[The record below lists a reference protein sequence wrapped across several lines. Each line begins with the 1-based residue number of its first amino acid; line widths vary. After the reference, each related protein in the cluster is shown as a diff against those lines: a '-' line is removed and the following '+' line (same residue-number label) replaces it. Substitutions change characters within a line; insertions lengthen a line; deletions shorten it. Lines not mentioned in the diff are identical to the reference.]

1 MQKRTKLKQQLLI
14 AGCAGMIVTVSG
26 CRSAMPK
33 WNMFSWRSAPSAET
47 LAGAGPTIT
56 YPTPPGESATP
67 EAIASVAGGT
77 GGPATRNIVTAS
89 AQSPNSPVTGFDAV
103 AAANRTASATNRA
116 AAQANGF
123 NVASSPS
130 TGGVSAARLPGYPNP
145 DAAAPGNHSSVPA
158 IPAGYQFGTNAKSAA
173 RPEAAASS
181 RYAMPSSYPAP
192 GVPESGSGSAS
203 GGYTLP
209 GSSGP
214 GASSSPSSGAGGFGF
229 PSAGTS
235 NSTTSP
241 GGFALPDSMINT
253 VKAAASGASTT
264 GPTQSQPFTPKPS
277 ATSGPATQSIAGPT
291 ASSGF
296 SLPGDATP
304 SAPANGPATAKS
316 SASAPSFSTA
326 SASLAPSANGSF
338 RTNSSSGYAPGST
351 AGSGTYP
358 TTSGYPSTGTDGSF
372 YR

>member
-14 AGCAGMIVTVSG
+14 AGCAGMIVTASG

-33 WNMFSWRSAPSAET
+33 WNMFSWRSAPSAEA
-47 LAGAGPTIT
+47 LAGAGPTVT
-56 YPTPPGESATP
+56 YPAPPGESATP

-77 GGPATRNIVTAS
+77 SGPSTQNVIAAS
-89 AQSPNSPVTGFDAV
+89 AQSPSSPVTGFDAV
-103 AAANRTASATNRA
+103 AAANRTASSTNRA

-123 NVASSPS
+123 NVASNPS
-130 TGGVSAARLPGYPNP
+130 AGGVSAAKLPGYPNP

-203 GGYTLP
+203 GYTLP
-209 GSSGP
+209 GGSSP
-214 GASSSPSSGAGGFGF
+214 GASSSPSSGAGGFGL
-229 PSAGTS
+229 PSAGAS
-235 NSTTSP
+235 SSATSP

-253 VKAAASGASTT
+253 VKAAASGASAT

-277 ATSGPATQSIAGPT
+277 TTSGTATQSIAGST
-291 ASSGF
+291 TNSGF

-304 SAPANGPATAKS
+304 SAPANGSATANR

-338 RTNSSSGYAPGST
+338 RSNSGSEYAPGST
-351 AGSGTYP
+351 AGSGSYP

>member
-14 AGCAGMIVTVSG
+14 AGCAGMIVTASG

-77 GGPATRNIVTAS
+77 SGPATRNVIAAS
-89 AQSPNSPVTGFDAV
+89 AQTPNSPVTGFDAI
-103 AAANRTASATNRA
+103 AAANRTASSTNRA

-130 TGGVSAARLPGYPNP
+130 TGGISAAKLPGYPNP

-192 GVPESGSGSAS
+192 GVPEPGSGSAS
-203 GGYTLP
+203 GYTLP
-209 GSSGP
+209 GSSSP
-214 GASSSPSSGAGGFGF
+214 GGNSASSAGSGGFGF

-235 NSTTSP
+235 NSTTSA
-241 GGFALPDSMINT
+241 GGFALPDSMLNT
-253 VKAAASGASTT
+253 VKAAASGASSTS
-264 GPTQSQPFTPKPS
+264 PSNSQPFTPK
-277 ATSGPATQSIAGPT
+277 ATAASGPATQSIAGPT
-291 ASSGF
+291 VSSGF
-296 SLPGDATP
+296 SLPGDTTP
-304 SAPANGPATAKS
+304 SAPANH
-316 SASAPSFSTA
+316 SASSPSFSTA
-326 SASLAPSANGSF
+326 SASLAPSANESF

-351 AGSGTYP
+351 AGSSSYP